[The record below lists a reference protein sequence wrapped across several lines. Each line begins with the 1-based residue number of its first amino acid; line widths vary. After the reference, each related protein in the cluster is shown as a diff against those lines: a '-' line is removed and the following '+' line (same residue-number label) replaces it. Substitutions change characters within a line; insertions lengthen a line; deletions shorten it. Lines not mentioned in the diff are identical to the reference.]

1 MTRPPAEWLQTPG
14 GKGILTAA
22 VVGAALGIAAL
33 FYVINAGPGMGG
45 GCTVNPDQAAAVDE
59 AAQGQLAGLQVTGS
73 GRDYSDL
80 KFEDEAGNQKTLAD
94 FSGTPLLVNFWATW
108 CIPCRE
114 EMPALNALAGAYQDK
129 GFKVVPVNLDIGED
143 GMSKA
148 RTFLD
153 DMGLENLTLYADPS
167 YDAFE
172 RLKTS
177 GVALGLPATLI
188 LDEKG
193 CEIAVLQGPAEWDS
207 PNGHAVVKAALGDVT
222 KL

>member
-1 MTRPPAEWLQTPG
+1 MTRTPQWLQTPVA
-14 GKGILTAA
+14 KRVLAAGI
-22 VVGAALGIAAL
+22 VGAALGIAAL

-45 GCTVNPDQAAAVDE
+45 GCTVDADRAAAVDA
-59 AAQGQLAGLQVTGS
+59 AAQGELAGLQVTGS

-80 KFEDEAGNQKTLAD
+80 KFEDETGAQKTLAD

-108 CIPCRE
+108 CIPCRQ
-114 EMPALNALAGAYQDK
+114 EMPALNAVAGAYDTK
-129 GFKVVPVNLDIGED
+129 GFQVVPVNLDIGED
-143 GMSKA
+143 GIGKA

-153 DMGLENLTLYADPS
+153 DMGLKNLTLYADPS

-188 LDEKG
+188 LNEKG

-207 PNGHAVVKAALGDVT
+207 PDGHAVIKAALGNS
-222 KL
+222 KAL